1 MPLNNPENCIVKDL
15 SLRTLNIIHWSLL
28 AIAALLIA
36 FQLIQLITGGTSNEI
51 VAWIAIGLI
60 LIDLALTKFVR
71 KPKSEE

>member
-1 MPLNNPENCIVKDL
+1 MKDL

-28 AIAALLIA
+28 AIAAILIA

-71 KPKSEE
+71 KPKSEK

>member
-1 MPLNNPENCIVKDL
+1 MDDPENCLVKDL

-28 AIAALLIA
+28 TVAAILMAY
-36 FQLIQLITGGTSNEI
+36 QLIQLFTGGSSNEI